1 MKRGSVKGGVLAFVI
16 ALILGFIAGVYCMA
30 NIPKFADMFT
40 HGKGQI
46 TTRTVHGSLQNIAE
60 VATQE
65 YRFTQVGEYK
75 EGDMELFDTGIKI
88 PLTKKKFSL
97 SYTGSVKA
105 GLKNAKDI
113 SVKLDRGRQTAVIT
127 VPKSQILSA
136 QIEPGSVVVIEQ
148 THNILNQL
156 EVKDVTKFEKQENSR
171 IRKEAVKNGL
181 LKRADKNM
189 RKIVRRQA
197 ETLLGSGYEVTV
209 ISRSR

>member
-1 MKRGSVKGGVLAFVI
+1 MKRGSVRSGVIAFII
-16 ALILGFIAGVYCMA
+16 ALILGFIAGAYCMV

-40 HGKGQI
+40 RGKGQI
-46 TTRTVHGSLQNIAE
+46 TARTVRGSLQNIAE
-60 VATQE
+60 VATQQ
-65 YRFTQVGEYK
+65 YTFTRVGEYK

-97 SYTGSVKA
+97 SYTGNVKA

-136 QIEPGSVVVIEQ
+136 QIEPGSVVVIDQ

-156 EVKDVTKFEKQENSR
+156 EVKDVTKFEKQEDSR
-171 IRKEAVKNGL
+171 IRKEAVKKGI

-209 ISRSR
+209 KTE